1 MLTTTPHPH
10 IHIVSFPLLH
20 RPKAPNSSFIE
31 HVEDNANHFTS
42 PPSATVSADRFGL
55 YNQPDWQ
62 TILTSLLRTPSS
74 SSASKALSRISSVE

>member
-55 YNQPDWQ
+55 YNQPDH
-62 TILTSLLRTPSS
+62 SHEPSS
-74 SSASKALSRISSVE
+74 DSELVKRLKGLIKNIVS